1 MIAGEELHTV
11 SRSPP
16 HALRTDDQ
24 RPSPTS
30 SPSVGD
36 SAARDG
42 ADSVQPLPLP
52 APQLGWWSVYFI
64 AKIGLFWK
72 GTIGFHALENLAF
85 AAVLLVPFRS
95 RALRGLRA
103 IVAVPVGAA
112 LLYYDSWLPPF
123 DRLVAQASLVTR
135 FSLGYLAELASR
147 FLSWSVVAAIA
158 IAAACYAIVATRI
171 RVGVPVLLV
180 LIGMALVQKP
190 GNVRTLS
197 AADQQP
203 ARSDPGPANR
213 AADPAGEA
221 TLEAA
226 LREHYARE
234 RGRQVAFAKPAGGA
248 APFDLLF
255 LHVCSLS
262 WDDLRATGLE
272 NHPFFAR
279 LDILLTRFN
288 SAASYSGPAV
298 IRMLRAA
305 CGQTSHADLYSAA
318 PEHCYLLPALKRA
331 GFEAEVLLNHDG
343 HFDDLLGI
351 VRAQGMTGM
360 APLALTGLPIAQRSF
375 DGSPI
380 YDDLTLLA
388 RWAEIRRNG
397 SPRAAYFNTISLHD
411 GNRLT
416 GAQSGLDSLATF
428 RIRLQRLLD
437 DLSRFA
443 ATLDRDARPTVV
455 VLVPEHGAA
464 FRGDKMQI
472 AGMREIPTPAITL
485 VPAGVMLAGSGVRR
499 SGDAVRIDAP
509 TSHLAIA
516 QIVARIVERPPLGGE
531 SFSAGEYAVDLP
543 STPYLA
549 ENAGALMMQSGDK
562 YYLRIEKE
570 GWTQYDASTM

>member
-1 MIAGEELHTV
+1 
-11 SRSPP
+11 
-16 HALRTDDQ
+16 
-24 RPSPTS
+24 
-30 SPSVGD
+30 
-36 SAARDG
+36 
-42 ADSVQPLPLP
+42 
-52 APQLGWWSVYFI
+52 
-64 AKIGLFWK
+64 
-72 GTIGFHALENLAF
+72 
-85 AAVLLVPFRS
+85 
-95 RALRGLRA
+95 
-103 IVAVPVGAA
+103 
-112 LLYYDSWLPPF
+112 
-123 DRLVAQASLVTR
+123 
-135 FSLGYLAELASR
+135 
-147 FLSWSVVAAIA
+147 
-158 IAAACYAIVATRI
+158 
-171 RVGVPVLLV
+171 
-180 LIGMALVQKP
+180 
-190 GNVRTLS
+190 
-197 AADQQP
+197 
-203 ARSDPGPANR
+203 
-213 AADPAGEA
+213 
-221 TLEAA
+221 
-226 LREHYARE
+226 
-234 RGRQVAFAKPAGGA
+234 
-248 APFDLLF
+248 
-255 LHVCSLS
+255 
-262 WDDLRATGLE
+262 
-272 NHPFFAR
+272 
-279 LDILLTRFN
+279 
-288 SAASYSGPAV
+288 
-298 IRMLRAA
+298 
-305 CGQTSHADLYSAA
+305 
-318 PEHCYLLPALKRA
+318 LLPALKRA